1 MQIKSKIAETNADL
15 GLAFDG
21 DGDRVGLITNNGDFV
36 LSDHI
41 IMMLAE
47 YYLKQTKGPVVFDVK
62 CSDELGKMIEQNG
75 GEPIMEKTGHFNIK
89 NTIKNTNAVLGGEMS
104 GHLFINHEWYGFDDA
119 IFSGAMLSKI
129 IAESG
134 KSASDIKDHFPKT
147 YSTPEL
153 NLNVKDEIKFQMIET
168 FLREMDFADAKINT
182 IDGVRVTIDGAW
194 GLLRASNT
202 SPKFVLRFEGDTEES
217 MLLIQE
223 RFEQN
228 LRKVFPD
235 LDLNYH

>member
-1 MQIKSKIAETNADL
+1 
-15 GLAFDG
+15 
-21 DGDRVGLITNNGDFV
+21 
-36 LSDHI
+36 
-41 IMMLAE
+41 
-47 YYLKQTKGPVVFDVK
+47 
-62 CSDELGKMIEQNG
+62 
-75 GEPIMEKTGHFNIK
+75 MEKTGHFNIK

>member
-1 MQIKSKIAETNADL
+1 
-15 GLAFDG
+15 
-21 DGDRVGLITNNGDFV
+21 
-36 LSDHI
+36 
-41 IMMLAE
+41 
-47 YYLKQTKGPVVFDVK
+47 
-62 CSDELGKMIEQNG
+62 
-75 GEPIMEKTGHFNIK
+75 
-89 NTIKNTNAVLGGEMS
+89 
-104 GHLFINHEWYGFDDA
+104 
-119 IFSGAMLSKI
+119 
-129 IAESG
+129 
-134 KSASDIKDHFPKT
+134 
-147 YSTPEL
+147 
-153 NLNVKDEIKFQMIET
+153 MIET